1 MRKYLIL
8 LLTALC
14 TVFISVAYA
23 NIGTNV
29 PEISIEN
36 MEQKEKIFTIKDA
49 KVDIRLDKNVRYLEG
64 YQEVEWPWDLPD
76 HGWSDNPEIFSQ
88 CSALPEIEDKTFW
101 YHIIVDNK
109 SVDNR
114 FLVLTINNI
123 FIKYLSVYVIGPNG
137 ALSKVSHTGLSTQ
150 GLRKLFP
157 TAAYSFPINFVEHD
171 GGRTEL
177 YIKVT
182 SDQDYRLDMMLQDL
196 RSFSHR
202 DAKEKIVNAVITG
215 FMLLVSLFSLVMFI
229 ILREKRYLSYVVFAS
244 SLMADLLITGSYS
257 SLFLPSVNSWPVVS
271 IFKCFCFITL
281 WGIQLISFEYLA
293 YAKWRFLKYVS
304 RTFSLFLMF
313 CIVLVW
319 IIPNYFSSVL
329 FFFGAA
335 VMFLLT
341 LVWAIYAVTKR
352 NIAHFIYAMAQLTFI
367 FGCIFPFIC
376 TYTMW
381 GWSKYAIYDFF
392 LISISASIMIS
403 ASLIYRFY
411 KENNYNRSVT
421 QKIKTSRRQFVDFFS
436 MTSEGM
442 FRADVDGK
450 ILNINPALC
459 KILGYANITEITA
472 LGLGN
477 IKNLCCDEDNQKLYG
492 SSIAKLMNLVEE
504 QNEDELSDN
513 SIDNIRIC
521 LKGSDGRPVY
531 VSMTLKLA
539 DKNGGSYTIIGDVRD
554 LSGDEDLRRRLRYM
568 EFYDQNTG
576 AYNRKYMM
584 TLLENIFHHE
594 SEYMEH
600 SSEHFEDV
608 GGKDYLCF
616 IHVNNLKYIRDT
628 VGHEHADLMLK
639 MISDYLTKHL
649 PEKSSLICLNNDEFA
664 VVMRSVYTVLN
675 QVKTWI
681 NGIADIRY
689 STNGYIYNVTT
700 DCGIVDMSIADND
713 VSVLL
718 SYADIACRNASS
730 QGPNQCFLCCERT
743 DRIMMSR
750 NSVQTATSVWNA
762 LNSNSIRTSKNI
774 LVSCS
779 SDSDGTMASFSVL
792 IRNNHGDFIDTE
804 SFRESTEDFNL
815 MPMVDMRLAEY
826 MVAEVNR
833 RAEEILADYKK
844 IIFCIHSET
853 LCDNYLVDKLYKQL
867 SLCPQLCERLVFLFD
882 TYKLDNRMAQLE
894 RFISRFENTGI
905 CFGLKD
911 FIGNRVSLEILE
923 KLPVKYVQLDPFY
936 TKELFG
942 NGKAGRKIAEATV
955 DMLHDLKIEAIAV
968 NVGSETEYRSV
979 TGVGFDWCQGEYAKS
994 KSGDKQ

>member
-202 DAKEKIVNAVITG
+202 DAKEIIVNAVITG

-411 KENNYNRSVT
+411 KEKNYNRSVT

-459 KILGYANITEITA
+459 KILGYANIAEITA

-539 DKNGGSYTIIGDVRD
+539 D
-554 LSGDEDLRRRLRYM
+554 LS
-568 EFYDQNTG
+568 
-576 AYNRKYMM
+576 
-584 TLLENIFHHE
+584 
-594 SEYMEH
+594 
-600 SSEHFEDV
+600 
-608 GGKDYLCF
+608 
-616 IHVNNLKYIRDT
+616 
-628 VGHEHADLMLK
+628 
-639 MISDYLTKHL
+639 
-649 PEKSSLICLNNDEFA
+649 
-664 VVMRSVYTVLN
+664 VM
-675 QVKTWI
+675 
-681 NGIADIRY
+681 
-689 STNGYIYNVTT
+689 
-700 DCGIVDMSIADND
+700 
-713 VSVLL
+713 
-718 SYADIACRNASS
+718 
-730 QGPNQCFLCCERT
+730 
-743 DRIMMSR
+743 
-750 NSVQTATSVWNA
+750 
-762 LNSNSIRTSKNI
+762 
-774 LVSCS
+774 
-779 SDSDGTMASFSVL
+779 
-792 IRNNHGDFIDTE
+792 
-804 SFRESTEDFNL
+804 
-815 MPMVDMRLAEY
+815 
-826 MVAEVNR
+826 
-833 RAEEILADYKK
+833 
-844 IIFCIHSET
+844 
-853 LCDNYLVDKLYKQL
+853 
-867 SLCPQLCERLVFLFD
+867 
-882 TYKLDNRMAQLE
+882 
-894 RFISRFENTGI
+894 
-905 CFGLKD
+905 
-911 FIGNRVSLEILE
+911 
-923 KLPVKYVQLDPFY
+923 
-936 TKELFG
+936 
-942 NGKAGRKIAEATV
+942 
-955 DMLHDLKIEAIAV
+955 
-968 NVGSETEYRSV
+968 
-979 TGVGFDWCQGEYAKS
+979 
-994 KSGDKQ
+994 